1 MNSGAQPPIGV
12 TALIY
17 VVVIAFFVW
26 RMMRP
31 TRISVARIW
40 SRPII
45 LLIITA
51 VFIWAEQ
58 RVAPAPPLLV
68 AAIALGG
75 AVFGIPFGIIRGH
88 NSEVKSTD
96 RPGIYY
102 VHSSPLVIVVWLI
115 ALVGRAAIRYA
126 VPHANHGATIWSFGL
141 LTFATS
147 TIVVSAFLIHQKLA
161 ALQQRGFAGPA
172 VDRH

>member
-31 TRISVARIW
+31 ARVSVARIW

-58 RVAPAPPLLV
+58 KAAPAPPMLV
-68 AAIALGG
+68 SAIALGG
-75 AVFGIPFGIIRGH
+75 LVLGVPFGIVRGH
-88 NSEVKSTD
+88 NSEVKATD
-96 RPGIYY
+96 RPGVYY
-102 VHSSPLVIVVWLI
+102 VHSSPLATIVWLV
-115 ALVGRAAIRYA
+115 ALLGRAAIRYV
-126 VPHANHGATIWSFGL
+126 VPHASHGASIWTFGL

-147 TIVVSAFLIHQKLA
+147 TIVVSAYLIHQKLVA
-161 ALQQRGFAGPA
+161 VQRA
-172 VDRH
+172 